1 MISRRMRQTK
11 RVVYVGDGA
20 NDFCAVLS
28 LGPNDIALARN
39 GFPLADR
46 IMRDP
51 TAVRCR
57 MAFWDS
63 HDDLPL
69 LFKDTVA

>member
-1 MISRRMRQTK
+1 
-11 RVVYVGDGA
+11 
-20 NDFCAVLS
+20 VLS

-51 TAVRCR
+51 AAVRCR
-57 MAFWDS
+57 VAFWDS